1 MFDIAPSEMLLV
13 AVVALLVIGPKDL
26 PLALRS
32 AGRWMGKVRRMSNH
46 FRAGVETMIREA
58 ELAEIEK
65 EWRERNARIMAEH
78 PDAEALEPRPSSS
91 PGYTMEPLAGPA
103 AVDGAVDAAA
113 EPVTD
118 TVSTAAAAAEA
129 REGTSAPVTPT
140 NGAAD
145 AAPAETGKTTAS

>member
-1 MFDIAPSEMLLV
+1 MFDIAPSELLLV

-32 AGRWMGKVRRMSNH
+32 AGRWLGKARRMSNH

-78 PDAEALEPRPSSS
+78 PDAEALD
-91 PGYTMEPLAGPA
+91 GGPA
-103 AVDGAVDAAA
+103 ASGASPQMEPIDHAIPADIHATADAAA
-113 EPVTD
+113 EAAIARAKPGG
-118 TVSTAAAAAEA
+118 AAAHS
-129 REGTSAPVTPT
+129 GID
-140 NGAAD
+140 AD
-145 AAPAETGKTTAS
+145 AAAQLPPPEARD

>member
-1 MFDIAPSEMLLV
+1 MFDIAPSELLLV

-26 PLALRS
+26 PLALRT

-78 PDAEALEPRPSSS
+78 PDAEALDAALPPRPEEAV
-91 PGYTMEPLAGPA
+91 MEPLEPA
-103 AVDGAVDAAA
+103 PLDAA
-113 EPVTD
+113 
-118 TVSTAAAAAEA
+118 SAEA
-129 REGTSAPVTPT
+129 ALLRSAPP
-140 NGAAD
+140 
-145 AAPAETGKTTAS
+145 PRASEGEPELPLDEPRKSSSG